1 MNSDGGKM
9 GDEFAELPIERDR
22 TWRHPSEIGQ
32 LSRLNRNL
40 RIVRFLGWIAIVVG
54 LILIGSE
61 VF

>member
-1 MNSDGGKM
+1 M